1 MITFK
6 WTVSTTIPL
15 NIEWNNVEYIV
26 ETKPLKYSR
35 VSN

>member
-6 WTVSTTIPL
+6 WIVSTTIPI

-26 ETKPLKYSR
+26 NSEI
-35 VSN
+35 